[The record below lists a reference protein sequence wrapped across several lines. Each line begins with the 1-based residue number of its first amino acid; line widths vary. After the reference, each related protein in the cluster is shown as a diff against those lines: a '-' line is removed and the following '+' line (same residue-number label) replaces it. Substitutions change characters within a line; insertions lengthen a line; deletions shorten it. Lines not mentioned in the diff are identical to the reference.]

1 MISSSAEDD
10 KVVVFNYH
18 YFIEAYPLFKSFS
31 DRKLQNY
38 FDLSCL
44 LLNNTGRSAVQ
55 CLTARKAMLWL
66 LVAHMATLSTR
77 EVGRISSAGE
87 GSVSVGTEYPMA
99 NNAAYF
105 NQTQY
110 GATYWQT
117 ALSYRSF
124 RFRPRNV
131 TII

>member
-1 MISSSAEDD
+1 MICSGVKDD
-10 KVVVFNYH
+10 KAVVFNCH
-18 YFIEAYPLFKSFS
+18 YFVEDYPVFKSFS
-31 DRKLQNY
+31 DRQLQNY

-44 LLNNTGRSAVQ
+44 LLDNTGRSIVQ
-55 CLTARKAMLWL
+55 CLSTRKTMLWL

-77 EVGRISSAGE
+77 EVGRIASAEE
-87 GSVSVGTEYPMA
+87 GSVKVSSEYPMA